1 MNNSTQTI
9 SRNAQIDAIWA
20 NSKRKDVTP
29 VYSETLKE
37 LKEMSD
43 EDILALFAQLPV
55 EEESA
60 EVNAEI
66 LTDSNI
72 TSHTTTKGETYFT
85 IGLPLVEIKD
95 QVSFRFQHGD
105 AVVIVSSDMDL
116 YRVNKATPLEIGDV
130 FHFTY
135 DGPNTFKKLDAKGE
149 YLVANNSIEFPYRGM
164 LSKSANPQFE
174 SILAKKAILAMERKI
189 TLMEIAEEEGI
200 SVRQVRQIAQED
212 LKLSVSEKLKARL
225 QKK

>member
-1 MNNSTQTI
+1 MNNSTQI

-20 NSKRKDVTP
+20 DAKTSTP
-29 VYSETLKE
+29 VYTGTLKD
-37 LKEMSD
+37 LKGLSD
-43 EDILALFAQLPV
+43 EEIIAFYEQLP
-55 EEESA
+55 EEVVA
-60 EVNAEI
+60 EVSEVI

-72 TSHTTTKGETYFT
+72 TSHITAKGETYFT

-116 YRVNKATPLEIGDV
+116 YRVNKATPLSIGDV

-135 DGPNTFKKLDAKGE
+135 DGPTSFKKLDAKGE
-149 YLVANNSIEFPYRGM
+149 FLVANNSIEFPYRGM
-164 LSKSANPQFE
+164 LSKSANPHFE